1 MTQTDSPPANIT
13 PGGFF
18 YLFALPPDQP
28 EGVETVFYRL
38 QGWPRAEFV
47 RDTLQQIE
55 ANGEVTYSCVPS
67 ATFWPTTQEIMRR
80 IVKELEKRYAPDC
93 DECGLPPGDPLFLRA
108 QGFINA
114 QVMARAVQQIPVNA
128 ATENPFPAEL
138 LGDPLNLLLNELYLY
153 AEHYDRL
160 LQAVAGGHGKKLD
173 MEVDQ
178 TYAAVVAG
186 LKFMLGCDDV
196 RDAGLTFAPMVP
208 HIGPASLRKLDWDA
222 VLLDSEN
229 FFTRVGR
236 FVRVRGM
243 YEPVTPSF
251 EAYVMAG
258 LRAKAAKN
266 LEQAAAYG
274 RPISNAPE
282 KASDASTSVPQA
294 DLLATIKAGFEGVR
308 DDRIKDAL
316 HGRTQQA
323 EIEKMAEG
331 ASAFLA
337 GLSVKLS
344 ARDRELFFLLTGH
357 VKQGLRHRVKTLEEL
372 GRALGGITKQAVH
385 SRMQTFY
392 KKYPAVAGY
401 VKSIR
406 KPPGR
411 LLNFSE
417 LSPSKRRQLGVDE
430 SYN

>member
-108 QGFINA
+108 QGFINT
-114 QVMARAVQQIPVNA
+114 QVMARAVQQIPVNEE
-128 ATENPFPAEL
+128 TEKPFPAEL

-178 TYAAVVAG
+178 TYAALVAG

-196 RDAGLTFAPMVP
+196 QGAGLTFAPMVP

-236 FVRVRGM
+236 FVRARGM
-243 YEPVTPSF
+243 YEPVPPSF

-266 LEQAAAYG
+266 LEQAIAYG
-274 RPISNAPE
+274 RSANAPE
-282 KASDASTSVPQA
+282 KPPDASTAHA
-294 DLLATIKAGFEGVR
+294 DVKHLQDSMERMQRDNAHKAQIIEEMVEGS
-308 DDRIKDAL
+308 DR
-316 HGRTQQA
+316 
-323 EIEKMAEG
+323 
-331 ASAFLA
+331 FLA
-337 GLSVKLS
+337 GLAARIEKKAEREFFMLLIHREGADGSKHPLTYRQIGAKL
-344 ARDRELFFLLTGH
+344 GH
-357 VKQGLRHRVKTLEEL
+357 LS
-372 GRALGGITKQAVH
+372 KQAVYA
-385 SRMQTFY
+385 RAKVFRR
-392 KKYPAVAGY
+392 KYPDAWEY
-401 VKSIR
+401 VMSIR
-406 KPPGR
+406 RPGR
-411 LLNFSE
+411 AANFSE
-417 LSPSKRRQLGVDE
+417 LSPSERRKLGIEKSYDHAVE
-430 SYN
+430 S